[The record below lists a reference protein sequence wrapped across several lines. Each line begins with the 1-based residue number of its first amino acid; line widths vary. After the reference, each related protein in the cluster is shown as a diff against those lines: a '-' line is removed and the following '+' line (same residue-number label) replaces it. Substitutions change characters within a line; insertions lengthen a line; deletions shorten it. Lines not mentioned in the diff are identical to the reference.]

1 MKKNFFRYYYW
12 LFLEFIKKY
21 SRLIL
26 MSFFIGFI
34 SLIGFLSVSPYLKLI
49 FNKQDIIGLVGNYDF
64 TNLPDKIMTKVSNGL
79 VTINEKGEIVP
90 VLANSWE
97 VKDQGK
103 QYRFY
108 LKNNL
113 LWNDDKKFS
122 ASDIDYEFNDVK
134 IKVVDKNVIDF
145 YLSKPLAIF
154 PTYLNKPL
162 IRPPL
167 IGIAGFYK
175 LGRFKILNG
184 FLKELTLVPNTK
196 DLLTIKYKFY
206 NNESDLVTAYKRG
219 EINEMTLTKKSVAD
233 TFTNWK
239 NSQIVKSVDYTRL
252 LTLFFNNQDKTFAN
266 KDIKNAFS
274 MMIDYQKLS
283 EFGELARGPIPPL
296 SWAYNRTLKTNI
308 YDIETATKII
318 KKEIEATESA
328 QLNLLTS
335 YDYYNAADSIA
346 NEIKKTGLKID
357 INMISYDRPDNF
369 DLLLGFW
376 NLPSNPD
383 QYYFWHSTQ
392 TGFNKSNIS
401 NYKNVKIDLLLEQG
415 RNTIDLGERKKIYQE
430 FQRIIQDDPP
440 ALFLYFPYVYTIKR
454 K

>member
-34 SLIGFLSVSPYLKLI
+34 GLIGFLSVSPYLKLI
-49 FNKQDIIGLVGNYDF
+49 FNKQEIIGLVGNYDF
-64 TNLPDKIMTKVSNGL
+64 TNLPDKVMTKISNGL

-122 ASDIDYEFNDVK
+122 ASDIDYQFDDVK
-134 IKVVDKNVIDF
+134 VKVVDKNVIDF

-184 FLKELTLVPNTK
+184 SLKELTLIPNTK

-206 NNESDLVTAYKRG
+206 NNESDLVTAYKKG

-233 TFTNWK
+233 TFINWK
-239 NSQIVKSVDYTRL
+239 NSRIVKSVDYTRL
-252 LTLFFNNQDKTFAN
+252 LTLFFNNKDKAFAN

-308 YDIETATKII
+308 YDIETATKIV
-318 KKEIEATESA
+318 KKEIAATESA

-335 YDYYNAADSIA
+335 YDYYDAADSIA
-346 NEIKKTGLKID
+346 SEIKKTGLKID
-357 INMISYDRPDNF
+357 INMISYNRPGNF
-369 DLLLGFW
+369 DLLLVFW
-376 NLPSNPD
+376 NLPNNPD

-392 TGFNKSNIS
+392 TGLNKSNIS

-430 FQRIIQDDPP
+430 FQKIIQDDPP
-440 ALFLYFPYVYTIKR
+440 ALFLYYPYVYTIKR

>member
-1 MKKNFFRYYYW
+1 MKKKIFRYYYW
-12 LFLEFIKKY
+12 LFLEFVKKY

-49 FNKQDIIGLVGNYDF
+49 FNKQEIIGLVGNYDF
-64 TNLPDKIMTKVSNGL
+64 TNLPDEVMTKVSNGL
-79 VTINEKGEIVP
+79 VTVNEKGEIIP

-122 ASDIDYEFNDVK
+122 ASDINYQFNDVK
-134 IKVVDKNVIDF
+134 IKVIDKNVIDF
-145 YLSKPLAIF
+145 YLNKPLAIF

-184 FLKELTLVPNTK
+184 SLKELTLAPNTK

-233 TFTNWK
+233 TFANWK
-239 NSQIVKSVDYTRL
+239 NSRIVKSVDYTRL
-252 LTLFFNNQDKTFAN
+252 LTLFFNNQNKAFAN

-274 MMIDYQKLS
+274 MMIDYQKLA
-283 EFGELARGPIPPL
+283 ELGEIARGPIPPI
-296 SWAYNRTLKTNI
+296 SWAYNPNLKTSTYN
-308 YDIETATKII
+308 IETATKIV

-335 YDYYNAADSIA
+335 YDYYDAADSIA
-346 NEIKKTGLKID
+346 AEIKKTGLKID
-357 INMISYDRPDNF
+357 INMISYDLPDNF
-369 DLLLGFW
+369 DLLLVFW
-376 NLPSNPD
+376 KVPQDPD

-392 TGFNKSNIS
+392 KDGNIG
-401 NYKNVKIDLLLEQG
+401 NYKNVKIDKLLEDG
-415 RNTIDLGERKKIYQE
+415 RSTISIEEREKIYQE
-430 FQRIIQDDPP
+430 FQKIIQDDPP
-440 ALFLYFPYVYTIKR
+440 ALFLYYPYVYTIKR

>member
-34 SLIGFLSVSPYLKLI
+34 SLIGFLSISPYLKLI
-49 FNKQDIIGLVGNYDF
+49 FNEQEIIGLVGNYDF
-64 TNLPDKIMTKVSNGL
+64 TNLPDEVMTKVSNGL
-79 VTINEKGEIVP
+79 VTINEKGEIIP

-97 VKDQGK
+97 IKDQGK
-103 QYRFY
+103 RYRFY

-122 ASDIDYEFNDVK
+122 ASDINYEFNDIK

-145 YLSKPLAIF
+145 YLNKPLAIF
-154 PTYLNKPL
+154 PTYLNKSL

-167 IGIAGFYK
+167 VGIAGFYK

-184 FLKELTLVPNTK
+184 SLKELTLAPNTK
-196 DLLTIKYKFY
+196 NLLTIRYKFY

-219 EINEMTLTKKSVAD
+219 EINKMTLTKKSVVD
-233 TFTNWK
+233 TFANWK
-239 NSQIVKSVDYTRL
+239 NSQVVKSVDYSRL
-252 LTLFFNNQDKTFAN
+252 LTLFFNNQGKAFTN
-266 KDIKNAFS
+266 KDIKDAFS
-274 MMIDYQKLS
+274 MMINYQKLADL
-283 EFGELARGPIPPL
+283 GEIARGPIPPT
-296 SWAYNRTLKTNI
+296 SWAYNPNLKTSA
-308 YDIETATKII
+308 YDIETATKIV
-318 KKEIEATESA
+318 KKEIEASESA

-335 YDYYNAADSIA
+335 FDYYDAADSIA
-346 NEIKKTGLKID
+346 EEIKKTGLKID

-369 DLLLGFW
+369 DLLLVFW
-376 NLPSNPD
+376 NVPKDPD

-401 NYKNVKIDLLLEQG
+401 NYKNVKIDKLLEDG
-415 RNTIDLGERKKIYQE
+415 RSTISIKEREKIYKE
-430 FQRIIQDDPP
+430 FQKIIQDDPP
-440 ALFLYFPYVYTIKR
+440 ALFLYYPYVYTIKR

>member
-1 MKKNFFRYYYW
+1 
-12 LFLEFIKKY
+12 
-21 SRLIL
+21 

-49 FNKQDIIGLVGNYDF
+49 FNKQEIIGLIGSFDF
-64 TNLPDKIMTKVSNGL
+64 TNLPDEIMTKVSNGL
-79 VTINEKGEIVP
+79 VTVNEKGEIVP

-122 ASDIDYEFNDVK
+122 ASDINYQFNDVK
-134 IKVVDKNVIDF
+134 VKVVDKNVIDF
-145 YLSKPLAIF
+145 YLNKPLAIF

-175 LGRFKILNG
+175 LGRFKMQNG
-184 FLKELTLVPNTK
+184 SLKELTLIPNTK
-196 DLLTIKYKFY
+196 DLLAIKYKFY
-206 NNESDLVTAYKRG
+206 NNESDLVTAYKKG

-233 TFTNWK
+233 TFASWK
-239 NSQIVKSVDYTRL
+239 NSQIVKSVDYSRL
-252 LTLFFNNQDKTFAN
+252 LTLFFNNKEKNFAN
-266 KDIKNAFS
+266 KDVKDAFS

-283 EFGELARGPIPPL
+283 DFGEIARGPIPPI
-296 SWAYNRTLKTNI
+296 SWAYNSSLKANI
-308 YDIETATKII
+308 YDIDTATKII
-318 KKEIEATESA
+318 KKDIEATQAA

-335 YDYYNAADSIA
+335 YDYYDAADSIA
-346 NEIKKTGLKID
+346 GEIKKTGLNVD

-369 DLLLGFW
+369 DLLLVFW
-376 NLPSNPD
+376 KVPQDPD

-392 TGFNKSNIS
+392 KEGNIG
-401 NYKNVKIDLLLEQG
+401 NYANVKIDKLLEDG
-415 RNTIDLGERKKIYQE
+415 RSTIDIEEREKFYKE
-430 FQRIIQDDPP
+430 FQKIIQDDPP
-440 ALFLYFPYVYTIKR
+440 ALFLYYPYIYTVKR
-454 K
+454 I

>member
-12 LFLEFIKKY
+12 LFLEFVKKY

-49 FNKQDIIGLVGNYDF
+49 FNKQEIIGLIGSFDF
-64 TNLPDKIMTKVSNGL
+64 TNLPDEIMTKVSNGL
-79 VTINEKGEIVP
+79 VTVNEKGEIVP

-122 ASDIDYEFNDVK
+122 ASDINYQFNDVK
-134 IKVVDKNVIDF
+134 VKVVDKNVIDF
-145 YLSKPLAIF
+145 YLNKPLAIF

-175 LGRFKILNG
+175 LGRFKMQNG
-184 FLKELTLVPNTK
+184 SLKELTLIPNTK
-196 DLLTIKYKFY
+196 DLLAIKYKFY
-206 NNESDLVTAYKRG
+206 NNESDLVTAYKKG

-233 TFTNWK
+233 TFASWK
-239 NSQIVKSVDYTRL
+239 NSQIVKSVDYSRL
-252 LTLFFNNQDKTFAN
+252 LTLFFNNKEKNFAN
-266 KDIKNAFS
+266 KDVKDAFS

-283 EFGELARGPIPPL
+283 DFGEIARGPIPPI
-296 SWAYNRTLKTNI
+296 SWAYNSSLKANI
-308 YDIETATKII
+308 YDIDTATKII
-318 KKEIEATESA
+318 KKDIEATQAA

-335 YDYYNAADSIA
+335 YDYYDAADSIA
-346 NEIKKTGLKID
+346 GEIKKTGLNVD

-369 DLLLGFW
+369 DLLLVFW
-376 NLPSNPD
+376 KVPQDPD

-392 TGFNKSNIS
+392 KEGNIG
-401 NYKNVKIDLLLEQG
+401 NYANVKIDKLLEDG
-415 RNTIDLGERKKIYQE
+415 RSTIDIEEREKFYKE
-430 FQRIIQDDPP
+430 FQKIIQDDPP
-440 ALFLYFPYVYTIKR
+440 ALFLYYPYIYTVKR
-454 K
+454 I

>member
-49 FNKQDIIGLVGNYDF
+49 FNKQEIIGLVGNYDF
-64 TNLPDKIMTKVSNGL
+64 TNLPDKVMTKISNGL
-79 VTINEKGEIVP
+79 MTISEKGEIVP

-97 VKDQGK
+97 VKNQGR

-113 LWNDDKKFS
+113 FWNDEKKFS
-122 ASDIDYEFNDVK
+122 ASDINYQFDDIKV
-134 IKVVDKNVIDF
+134 KVVDKNVIDF

-175 LGRFKILNG
+175 LGRFKVTNG
-184 FLKELTLVPNTK
+184 SLKELTLVPNTK

-239 NSQIVKSVDYTRL
+239 NSQIVKLVDYTRL
-252 LTLFFNNQDKTFAN
+252 LTLFFNNQNKAFAN

-296 SWAYNRTLKTNI
+296 SWAYNSLLKTNV
-308 YDIETATKII
+308 YDIETATKIV
-318 KKEIEATESA
+318 KKEVEATESA

-335 YDYYNAADSIA
+335 YDYYDAADSIA
-346 NEIKKTGLKID
+346 SEIKKTGLKID

-369 DLLLGFW
+369 DLLLVFW

-392 TGFNKSNIS
+392 IGLKKSNIS

-415 RNTIDLGERKKIYQE
+415 RNTIDLREREKIYQE
-430 FQRIIQDDPP
+430 FQKIIQDDPP
-440 ALFLYFPYVYTIKR
+440 ALFLYYPYVYTIKR

>member
-1 MKKNFFRYYYW
+1 
-12 LFLEFIKKY
+12 
-21 SRLIL
+21 

-49 FNKQDIIGLVGNYDF
+49 FNKQEIIGLVGNYDF
-64 TNLPDKIMTKVSNGL
+64 TNLPDKIMKKVSNGL

-113 LWNDDKKFS
+113 LWNDDKKFN
-122 ASDIDYEFNDVK
+122 ASDIDYQFDDVQV
-134 IKVVDKNVIDF
+134 KVVDKNVIDF

-175 LGRFKILNG
+175 LGRFKIING
-184 FLKELTLVPNTK
+184 SLKELTLVPNTK

-219 EINEMTLTKKSVAD
+219 EINEMTLIKKTVAD
-233 TFTNWK
+233 TFANWK

-252 LTLFFNNQDKTFAN
+252 LTLFFNNQDKAFTN

-296 SWAYNRTLKTNI
+296 SWAYNPLLKTDV
-308 YDIETATKII
+308 YDIETATKIV
-318 KKEIEATESA
+318 KKEIVATESA

-335 YDYYNAADSIA
+335 YDYYDVADSIA
-346 NEIKKTGLKID
+346 GEIKKTGLKVD

-369 DLLLGFW
+369 DLLLVFW
-376 NLPSNPD
+376 NLPNNPD

-392 TGFNKSNIS
+392 TGLKKSNIS
-401 NYKNVKIDLLLEQG
+401 NYKNIKVDLLLEQG
-415 RNTIDLGERKKIYQE
+415 RNTIDLREREKIYQE
-430 FQRIIQDDPP
+430 FQKIIQDDPP
-440 ALFLYFPYVYTIKR
+440 ALFLYYPYVYTIKR

>member
-49 FNKQDIIGLVGNYDF
+49 FNKQEIIGLVGNYDF
-64 TNLPDKIMTKVSNGL
+64 TNLPDKIMKKVSNGL

-113 LWNDDKKFS
+113 LWNDDKKFN
-122 ASDIDYEFNDVK
+122 ASDIDYQFDDIKV
-134 IKVVDKNVIDF
+134 KVVDRNVIDF

-167 IGIAGFYK
+167 VGIAGFYK
-175 LGRFKILNG
+175 LGRFKIFNG
-184 FLKELTLVPNTK
+184 SLKELTLVPNTK

-233 TFTNWK
+233 TFANWK
-239 NSQIVKSVDYTRL
+239 NSNIVKSVDYTRL
-252 LTLFFNNQDKTFAN
+252 LTLFFNNQNKAFAN

-296 SWAYNRTLKTNI
+296 SWAYNHTLKTNV
-308 YDIETATKII
+308 YDIETATKIV

-335 YDYYNAADSIA
+335 YDYYDAADSIA
-346 NEIKKTGLKID
+346 SEIKKTGLKID

-369 DLLLGFW
+369 DLLLVFW

-392 TGFNKSNIS
+392 IGLKKSNIS

-415 RNTIDLGERKKIYQE
+415 RNTIDLREREKIYQE
-430 FQRIIQDDPP
+430 FQKIIQDDPP
-440 ALFLYFPYVYTIKR
+440 ALFLYYPFVYTIKR

>member
-49 FNKQDIIGLVGNYDF
+49 FNKQEIIGLIGNYDF
-64 TNLPDKIMTKVSNGL
+64 TNLPDEIMTKVSNGL
-79 VTINEKGEIVP
+79 VTINEKGVIIP

-97 VKDQGK
+97 VRDKGK

-122 ASDIDYEFNDVK
+122 ASDIDYQFDDVK
-134 IKVVDKNVIDF
+134 IKAVDNNVIDF
-145 YLSKPLAIF
+145 YLNKPLATF
-154 PTYLNKPL
+154 PTYLIKPL

-167 IGIAGFYK
+167 VGIAGFYK
-175 LGRFKILNG
+175 LGRFKIING
-184 FLKELTLVPNTK
+184 SLKELTLVPNTK
-196 DLLTIKYKFY
+196 DLLTIKYRFY
-206 NNESDLVTAYKRG
+206 NNESDLVTAYKKG
-219 EINEMTLTKKSVAD
+219 EINEMALTKKSVAD

-252 LTLFFNNQDKTFAN
+252 LALFFNNQNKIFAN

-296 SWAYNRTLKTNI
+296 SWAYDPNLKTNI
-308 YDIETATKII
+308 YDVETATKII
-318 KKEIEATESA
+318 KKETEATESA

-335 YDYYNAADSIA
+335 YDYYDAADSIA
-346 NEIKKTGLKID
+346 GEIKKTGLKID
-357 INMISYDRPDNF
+357 INMISYDRPDDF
-369 DLLLGFW
+369 DLLLVFW
-376 NLPSNPD
+376 KVPRDPD

-392 TGFNKSNIS
+392 KAGNIG
-401 NYKNVKIDLLLEQG
+401 NYKNVKIDKLLEDG
-415 RNTIDLGERKKIYQE
+415 RSTIDINEREKIYQE
-430 FQRIIQDDPP
+430 FQKIIQDDPP
-440 ALFLYFPYVYTIKR
+440 ALFLYYPYVYTIKR

>member
-1 MKKNFFRYYYW
+1 MEKRIFRYYYW

-34 SLIGFLSVSPYLKLI
+34 SLIGFLSVSPYLKLV
-49 FNKQDIIGLVGNYDF
+49 FNKQEIIGLVGNYDF

-90 VLANSWE
+90 VLAKSWE
-97 VKDQGK
+97 AKDQGK

-108 LKNNL
+108 LKNTL
-113 LWNDDKKFS
+113 LWNDDKKCS
-122 ASDIDYEFNDVK
+122 ASDIDYQFDDVK
-134 IKVVDKNVIDF
+134 IKVADKNVIDF

-167 IGIAGFYK
+167 VGIAGFYK
-175 LGRFKILNG
+175 LGRFKIFNG
-184 FLKELTLVPNTK
+184 SLKELTLVPNTK

-233 TFTNWK
+233 TFANWK

-252 LTLFFNNQDKTFAN
+252 LTLFFNNQNKTFAN
-266 KDIKNAFS
+266 KDIKNTFS

-296 SWAYNRTLKTNI
+296 SWAYNRTLKTNV
-308 YDIETATKII
+308 YDIETATKIV

-335 YDYYNAADSIA
+335 YDYYDAADSIA
-346 NEIKKTGLKID
+346 SEIKKTGLKID

-369 DLLLGFW
+369 DLLLVFW
-376 NLPSNPD
+376 KVPQDPD
-383 QYYFWHSTQ
+383 QYYFWHSKQ
-392 TGFNKSNIS
+392 IGLNKGNIS
-401 NYKNVKIDLLLEQG
+401 NYNNVKIDLLLEQG
-415 RNTIDLGERKKIYQE
+415 RSIIDINEREKIYQE
-430 FQRIIQDDPP
+430 FQKIIQDDPP
-440 ALFLYFPYVYTIKR
+440 ALFLYYPYVYTIKR

>member
-1 MKKNFFRYYYW
+1 MKKKIFRYYYW
-12 LFLEFIKKY
+12 LFLEFVKKY

-49 FNKQDIIGLVGNYDF
+49 FNKQEIIGLVGNYNF
-64 TNLPDKIMTKVSNGL
+64 TNLPDEIMTKVSNGL
-79 VTINEKGEIVP
+79 VTINEKGEIIP

-97 VKDQGK
+97 VKDHGK

-122 ASDIDYEFNDVK
+122 ASDIDYQFSDVK
-134 IKVVDKNVIDF
+134 IKVIDKNVIDF
-145 YLSKPLAIF
+145 YLNKPLAIF

-162 IRPPL
+162 TRPPL

-184 FLKELTLVPNTK
+184 SLKELTLVPNTK
-196 DLLTIKYKFY
+196 DLLTIRYKFY

-233 TFTNWK
+233 TFANWK

-252 LTLFFNNQDKTFAN
+252 LTLFFNNQNKTFAN
-266 KDIKNAFS
+266 KDIKDAFS
-274 MMIDYQKLS
+274 MMIDYQKLADL
-283 EFGELARGPIPPL
+283 GEIARGPIPPI
-296 SWAYNRTLKTNI
+296 SWAYNPNLKTSTYN
-308 YDIETATKII
+308 IETATKIV
-318 KKEIEATESA
+318 KKEVEATESA

-335 YDYYNAADSIA
+335 YDYYDAADSIA
-346 NEIKKTGLKID
+346 AEIKKTGLKID
-357 INMISYDRPDNF
+357 INMISYDLPDSF
-369 DLLLGFW
+369 DLLLVFW
-376 NLPSNPD
+376 KVPQDPD

-392 TGFNKSNIS
+392 KEGNIG
-401 NYKNVKIDLLLEQG
+401 NYKNVKIDKLLEDG
-415 RNTIDLGERKKIYQE
+415 RSTINIEEREKIYQE
-430 FQRIIQDDPP
+430 FQKIIQDDPP
-440 ALFLYFPYVYTIKR
+440 ALFLYYPYVYTIKR